1 MPTTASRLKFGCFSR
16 LDCRWQPIWIGPLR
30 RTVVVLQN
38 PISSLNAAGNSQQLS
53 DRRRVPDLFA
63 CGDEALARQA
73 RELARVFRAMAALR
87 RQTRTRQML
96 RKQHS
101 AKGQKLAFKDRD
113 EGREVAIGA
122 TPAPWRRTGS
132 TRTIAP
138 SKPVPNPP
146 SRSDVVILSG
156 LTTVRQLLLFSA
168 ERSGCEGQIP
178 VARKR
183 NVRAPGTVDYLI
195 CGKQLARFW
204 MNWISRR
211 RLATVD
217 GGQSEI
223 WMCRSGTFMV

>member
-1 MPTTASRLKFGCFSR
+1 
-16 LDCRWQPIWIGPLR
+16 
-30 RTVVVLQN
+30 VVLQN
-38 PISSLNAAGNSQQLS
+38 PIPPISSLNAAGNSHQWS

-87 RQTRTRQML
+87 RQPRTRQML

-101 AKGQKLAFKDRD
+101 AKGQKLTFKDTD
-113 EGREVAIGA
+113 DGREVAIGP
-122 TPAPWRRTGS
+122 TPAPCRRTAS
-132 TRTIAP
+132 TRMLAP
-138 SKPVPNPP
+138 SKPVPNPL
-146 SRSDVVILSG
+146 SRSDVVILNG
-156 LTTVRQLLLFSA
+156 LTTVREILLFSA
-168 ERSGCEGQIP
+168 ARSGCQGRMP
-178 VARKR
+178 VVRKR
-183 NVRAPGTVDYLI
+183 DVRAPGTVDYLI

-211 RLATVD
+211 RLATMD